1 MDAAPDSGLDA
12 LLPLDGE
19 VFFIDPQ
26 GNHWVKFEVKRVAV
40 SAERPH
46 GLRYSLTLHA
56 KDGARLVGFDNA
68 HPVTTGSGPGAKRS
82 GAEAEVRMR
91 GERVGGAA
99 VGRQDEARKRGRE
112 GRGTNREAT
121 NAPPCTSPST
131 WRSRF

>member
-1 MDAAPDSGLDA
+1 VDAAPDSGLDA

-26 GNHWVKFEVKRVAV
+26 GNHWVKFEIKRVVA

-68 HPVTTGSGPGAKRS
+68 HPVTTGSGPGAKRTEAFDHKHRLRTIRPYEYS
-82 GAEAEVRMR
+82 DAASLLEHFWKEVEAALAER
-91 GERVGGAA
+91 GV
-99 VGRQDEARKRGRE
+99 KL
-112 GRGTNREAT
+112 
-121 NAPPCTSPST
+121 
-131 WRSRF
+131 

>member
-82 GAEAEVRMR
+82 GAFDHKHRLRTIRPYEYSDAASLLEDFWHEVEAALAER
-91 GERVGGAA
+91 GV
-99 VGRQDEARKRGRE
+99 KL
-112 GRGTNREAT
+112 
-121 NAPPCTSPST
+121 
-131 WRSRF
+131 

>member
-26 GNHWVKFEVKRVAV
+26 GNHRVKFEVKRVAA

-56 KDGARLVGFDNA
+56 RDGERLVGL
-68 HPVTTGSGPGAKRS
+68 TTPIRLRPARD
-82 GAEAEVRMR
+82 R
-91 GERVGGAA
+91 GEEIGGVRSQAPAA
-99 VGRQDEARKRGRE
+99 TIRPYEYSDAASLLEDFWHEVEAALAERGV
-112 GRGTNREAT
+112 NL
-121 NAPPCTSPST
+121 
-131 WRSRF
+131 